1 MAFSIS
7 SDTKKKFKLGN
18 RFLVVFEAD
27 EVDNTGSYVAKADIG
42 LSSIDSVQAAVKE
55 SNVAVQV
62 TANSQDGSTLTNYGD
77 VFLKTGSGTHDVYVW
92 AVGR

>member
-7 SDTKKKFKLGN
+7 SGTDFKFPLGN
-18 RFLVVFEAD
+18 RYLVVFEAD
-27 EVDNTGSYVAKADIG
+27 EVDSTGSYVAAASIG
-42 LSSIDSVQAAVKE
+42 LSSIDSVMAVVKE
-55 SNVAVQV
+55 SNVAVQA

-92 AVGR
+92 VIGR